1 LLFEAVGLNIT
12 IDIIGDINGDKN
24 MQPFKHWMK
33 HTAIVPKGFIRY
45 QVLESL
51 SEKPM
56 SGSEIM
62 TEIEKKTSGRWKP
75 SPGSIYPLLSWLQDN
90 SYIEEV
96 STKEGGM
103 KRYTLTKKGKTL
115 FEEQKEIR
123 MKFRKEA
130 KFMPSPFLGGL
141 WFHIPPEK
149 TVEVRDSM
157 FRVFSAFFELG
168 SSLEKKFSDQTIE
181 DVQKILNETAEK
193 LEELNKKIK
202 VKKDE

>member
-1 LLFEAVGLNIT
+1 LLFGAVGLNIT
-12 IDIIGDINGDKN
+12 IDIVGDINGDKK

-96 STKEGGM
+96 SSK
-103 KRYTLTKKGKTL
+103 
-115 FEEQKEIR
+115 EQKEIR

-168 SSLEKKFSDQTIE
+168 SSLEKEFSVQTIE

-193 LEELNKKIK
+193 LEQLNKKIK

>member
-1 LLFEAVGLNIT
+1 
-12 IDIIGDINGDKN
+12 
-24 MQPFKHWMK
+24 MK

-45 QVLESL
+45 QVLELL

-62 TEIEKKTSGRWKP
+62 NEIEKKTSGRWKP

-103 KRYTLTKKGKTL
+103 KRYTLTEKGKTL

-141 WFHIPPEK
+141 WFRLPPEK
-149 TVEVRDSM
+149 TSELRDSM
-157 FRVFSAFFELG
+157 FRVISSFFELG
-168 SSLEKKFSDQTIE
+168 SSLEKKFSEQAIE

-193 LEELNKKIK
+193 LEELNKKLK
-202 VKKDE
+202 VKQE

>member
-1 LLFEAVGLNIT
+1 M
-12 IDIIGDINGDKN
+12 
-24 MQPFKHWMK
+24 MQPFRHWTR

-45 QVLESL
+45 QVLELL

-62 TEIEKKTSGRWKP
+62 DEIEKKTSGRWKP
-75 SPGSIYPLLSWLQDN
+75 SPGSIYPLLSWLQEN

-103 KRYTLTKKGKTL
+103 KRYTLTEKGKAL

-123 MKFRKEA
+123 KRFRKEA
-130 KFMPSPFLGGL
+130 KFMPPPFLGGL
-141 WFHIPPEK
+141 WFRIPPEK
-149 TVEVRDSM
+149 TSELRDSM
-157 FRVFSAFFELG
+157 FKVFSAFFELG
-168 SSLEKKFSDQTIE
+168 NSLEKKFSEQAIE

-193 LEELNKKIK
+193 LEELNKRLK
-202 VKKDE
+202 VKQGE